1 MQHWKQIRHHPA
13 VKVLFFFSVSFELI
27 TKTFRLN
34 LRHPTQSIKC
44 KVAQKWRRR
53 LKTENHAEL
62 SSPFHAKTLKRKFE
76 VEYTPL
82 FNQSRKKQKL
92 YSIH

>member
-1 MQHWKQIRHHPA
+1 M
-13 VKVLFFFSVSFELI
+13 SFELI

-82 FNQSRKKQKL
+82 FNQSRKNKS
-92 YSIH
+92 SIRYIRCIKSKKCIRDRKI